1 MLKKYLQQIK
11 DGKTVHYSKMLQL
24 LPPGFYQRRA
34 ELFKVRV
41 TGAGKW
47 QVSIV
52 DAELFEQLWQS
63 ALEPAD
69 RQIASLQGDS
79 HRANTSHS
87 YVLLYHQALTDPRPD
102 IVLAQSQPD
111 GTVRL
116 LQNFQPKSS
125 LLLIE
130 NEENFFRYPEVSAL
144 AQQMLVQ
151 DFSLAHCDIAL
162 ASGSRIGS
170 ALLQPFLAQYQSI
183 YCAFDYDAAGLET
196 YDLLQKKWGHKV
208 KLVVAPDLTP
218 WLAGFIHPPKQ
229 PQQLLKA
236 LQLAEKHQLFGLVDA
251 LSKSKNFL
259 EQEVLLKA
267 ADLSDG
273 SASC

>member
-34 ELFKVRV
+34 ELFKVKV

-52 DAELFEQLWQS
+52 DAALFEQLWQS
-63 ALEPAD
+63 ALEPAN

-87 YVLLYHQALTDPRPD
+87 YILVYHQVLKDARPEV
-102 IVLAQSQPD
+102 VLAQSQPD
-111 GTVRL
+111 GNVVL
-116 LQNFQPKSS
+116 LQNYLPKPM

-130 NEENFFRYPEVSAL
+130 NEENFFRYSEVAAVS
-144 AQQMLVQ
+144 QQMLVE

-162 ASGSRIGS
+162 AAGSRIGS
-170 ALLQPFLAQYQSI
+170 ALLQPFLAQYPQI

-196 YDLLQKKWGHKV
+196 YDLLEKRWGDKV
-208 KLVVAPDLTP
+208 RLVVAPDLTP
-218 WLAGFIHPPKQ
+218 WLGGFVHPPKHS
-229 PQQLLKA
+229 QQLTKA

-251 LSKSKNFL
+251 FSKSKNFL
-259 EQEVLLKA
+259 EQEVLLDRVDKR
-267 ADLSDG
+267 S
-273 SASC
+273 

>member
-11 DGKTVHYSKMLQL
+11 DGKSVQYSKMLQL

-41 TGAGKW
+41 VGAGKW

-52 DAELFEQLWQS
+52 DAALFEQLWQS
-63 ALEPAD
+63 ALEPAS

-87 YVLLYHQALTDPRPD
+87 YLLLYHQGLTDARPD
-102 IVLAQSQPD
+102 LVLAQSRLD
-111 GTVRL
+111 GSVQL
-116 LQNFQPKSS
+116 LQNFQPKKC

-130 NEENFFRYPEVSAL
+130 NEENFFRYPEVAAL
-144 AQQMLVQ
+144 AQQMLLQ
-151 DFSLAHCDIAL
+151 DFSLMQCDIAL

-170 ALLQPFLAQYQSI
+170 ALLQPFLAQYKDI

-196 YDLLQKKWGHKV
+196 FDLLQKKWGDNV

-229 PQQLLKA
+229 PQQFVKA
-236 LQLAEKHQLFGLVDA
+236 LQLAEKHRLFGLVDA
-251 LSKSKNFL
+251 FSKTKNFL
-259 EQEVLLKA
+259 EQEVLLKG
-267 ADLSDG
+267 SDMSSG
-273 SASC
+273 TA

>member
-11 DGKTVHYSKMLQL
+11 DGKSVQYSKMLQL

-41 TGAGKW
+41 VGAGKW

-52 DAELFEQLWQS
+52 DAALFEQLWQS
-63 ALEPAD
+63 ALEPAS

-79 HRANTSHS
+79 HRAKTSHS
-87 YVLLYHQALTDPRPD
+87 YLLLYHHGLTDARPD
-102 IVLAQSQPD
+102 LVLAQSKFD
-111 GTVRL
+111 GSVQL
-116 LQNFQPKSS
+116 LQNFQPKKC

-130 NEENFFRYPEVSAL
+130 NEENFFRYPEVAAL
-144 AQQMLVQ
+144 AQQMLLQ
-151 DFSLAHCDIAL
+151 DFSLMQCDIAL

-170 ALLQPFLAQYQSI
+170 ALLQPFLAQYKDI

-196 YDLLQKKWGHKV
+196 FDLLQKKWGDNV

-229 PQQLLKA
+229 PQQFVKA
-236 LQLAEKHQLFGLVDA
+236 LQLAEKHRLFGLVDA
-251 LSKSKNFL
+251 FSKTKNFL
-259 EQEVLLKA
+259 EQEVLLKG
-267 ADLSDG
+267 SDMSSG
-273 SASC
+273 TA

>member
-11 DGKTVHYSKMLQL
+11 EGKAVQYSKMLQL

-41 TGAGKW
+41 VGAGKW
-47 QVSIV
+47 QVTIV
-52 DAELFEQLWQS
+52 DTALFEQLWQS
-63 ALEPAD
+63 ALEPAS

-87 YVLLYHQALTDPRPD
+87 YLLLYHQGLTDARPD
-102 IVLAQSQPD
+102 LVLAQSQND
-111 GTVRL
+111 GTVQL
-116 LQNFQPKSS
+116 LQNFQPKKC

-130 NEENFFRYPEVSAL
+130 NEENFFRHQEVSNL
-144 AQQMLVQ
+144 AQQMLVH
-151 DFSLAHCDIAL
+151 DFSLASCDIAL

-170 ALLQPFLAQYQSI
+170 ALLQPFLAQYQGI

-196 YDLLQKKWGHKV
+196 FDLLQKKWGDKV
-208 KLVVAPDLTP
+208 RLVVAPDLTP
-218 WLAGFIHPPKQ
+218 WLAGFIHPSKQ
-229 PQQLLKA
+229 PQQLAKA

-251 LSKSKNFL
+251 FRKSKNFL
-259 EQEVLLKA
+259 EQEVLLKGA
-267 ADLSDG
+267 ELSGG
-273 SASC
+273 ST

>member
-11 DGKTVHYSKMLQL
+11 EGKSVQYSKMLQL
-24 LPPGFYQRRA
+24 LPPGFYQRRS

-41 TGAGKW
+41 VGAGKW
-47 QVSIV
+47 QVTIV
-52 DAELFEQLWQS
+52 DTALFEQLWQS

-87 YVLLYHQALTDPRPD
+87 YLLLYHQRLTDARPD
-102 IVLAQSQPD
+102 LVLAQSRPD
-111 GTVRL
+111 GNVQL
-116 LQNFQPKSS
+116 LQNFQPKRR

-130 NEENFFRYPEVSAL
+130 NEENFFRHPEVSAL

-151 DFSLAHCDIAL
+151 DFSLASCDIAL

-170 ALLQPFLAQYQSI
+170 ALLQPFLAQYQDI

-196 YDLLQKKWGHKV
+196 FDLLQKKWGNPV
-208 KLVVAPDLTP
+208 QLVVAPDLTP
-218 WLAGFIHPPKQ
+218 WLRGFIHRPKQ
-229 PQQLLKA
+229 PQQLAKA

-251 LSKSKNFL
+251 FSKTKCFL
-259 EQEVLLKA
+259 EQEVLLRTGA
-267 ADLSDG
+267 G
-273 SASC
+273 E